1 MVCDFCGAAGCMNEA
16 FLALDNRVGRH
27 EKCSPVAPAHRGVSR
42 RALAQRKSPSGLAA
56 KVPTRVGQL
65 GVARAPEA
73 AAAPTTSP
81 GPRDLGRRPGTL
93 VVDLGGAQRGLDGP
107 ALS

>member
-1 MVCDFCGAAGCMNEA
+1 MVLCCAAQV
-16 FLALDNRVGRH
+16 LAARSDLHIVCEQAGRGK
-27 EKCSPVAPAHRGVSR
+27 ESR
-42 RALAQRKSPSGLAA
+42 SPSGLAA

>member
-1 MVCDFCGAAGCMNEA
+1 MTVCTNTVASLQKGLLTHQSTLRIHSGW
-16 FLALDNRVGRH
+16 H
-27 EKCSPVAPAHRGVSR
+27 SPVAPAHRGVSR
-42 RALAQRKSPSGLAA
+42 RALVLHKSPSGLAA

-93 VVDLGGAQRGLDGP
+93 VVDLGGAQRGLDGH
-107 ALS
+107 STT